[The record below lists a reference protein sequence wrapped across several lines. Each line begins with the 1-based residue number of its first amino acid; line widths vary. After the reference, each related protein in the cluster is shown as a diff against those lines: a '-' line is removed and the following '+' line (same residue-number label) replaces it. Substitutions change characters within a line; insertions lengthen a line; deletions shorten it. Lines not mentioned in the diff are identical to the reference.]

1 MTTLEA
7 RVSALEN
14 DVTVLLLAVQN
25 IATTETLYTSL
36 ATTQMTAMAQRLKQL
51 LDELRDDGDEWKL

>member
-14 DVTVLLLAVQN
+14 DVTVLLLTVQN
-25 IATTETLYTSL
+25 ISTTQTLYTSL
-36 ATTQMTAMAQRLKQL
+36 ATTQMTAIAERVRQL
-51 LDELRDDGDEWKL
+51 LDELRGDEEDWG